1 MPTKRFPL
9 ISRDKQLYQS
19 FFHILIIISLQHLA
33 TLAVNLVDNMMLGRY
48 TELALSGATLVNQY
62 QFILQ
67 NLAHGVG
74 MGIEVLAG
82 QYWGKKQ
89 LEPIRRII
97 GIGIKLSLLVGLFF
111 FAISIITPAGMLG
124 LLTNDGPIIRE
135 GVRYLSIMRFTYPIY
150 ALSAALMFSL
160 QTVETV
166 MIGTIM
172 SLSTVCINIC
182 LNYCLIYGNFGFPE
196 LGVAGAAIATLIS
209 RTVELLIILVY
220 VLKIDKK
227 LHMKVRD
234 LLRLDTSYLR
244 DFFRVSS
251 PLIISGFFWGVT
263 QSVQTSIL
271 GHLTAPAIAANSICT
286 TVINITAV
294 VGMSCTN
301 AASIIM
307 AKSIGERGLRHVKEY
322 AVTLQLIFLGIGILT
337 GLATFLSRDFVLG
350 FYAAG
355 LSPEAYDL
363 ARKFLTIMSIAV
375 VCSCYQY
382 PTSAGIV
389 AGGGDTKY
397 PPIMENLF
405 AWLWVIPMSALCAF
419 VLEWPPVAV
428 FIVLKSDQVLKCI
441 PNFIKCNRFRWAREL
456 TRSE

>member
-1 MPTKRFPL
+1 MQTQRQTLF
-9 ISRDKQLYQS
+9 SRDKRLYRT
-19 FFHILIIISLQHLA
+19 FFPLLVIISLQHLA

-67 NLAHGVG
+67 NLAAGVG

-97 GIGIKLSLLVGLFF
+97 GIGIKLSLLVGLIF
-111 FAISIITPAGMLG
+111 FAVSLAAPADMLA
-124 LLTNDGPIIRE
+124 LLTNDEAIIAE
-135 GVRYLSIMRFTYPIY
+135 GVRYLDIMRITYPVY

-160 QTVETV
+160 QSVETV
-166 MIGTIM
+166 MIGTVM

-196 LGVAGAAIATLIS
+196 LGIRGAAIATVIS
-209 RTVELLIILVY
+209 RVVELIIILVY
-220 VLKIDKK
+220 VLKLDKK

-234 LLRLDTSYLR
+234 LIRLDTTYLR
-244 DFFRVSS
+244 DFFRVAT
-251 PLIISGFFWGVT
+251 PLIISGFFWGIN
-263 QSVQTSIL
+263 QSVQTAIL

-286 TVINITAV
+286 TTLNITSV
-294 VGMSCTN
+294 VGMACAN
-301 AASIIM
+301 AASITM
-307 AKSIGERGLRHVKEY
+307 AKSIGERGTGHVREY
-322 AVTLQLIFLGIGILT
+322 AVTLQLIFLGIGVLT
-337 GLATFLSRDFVLG
+337 GLVTFLSRDLIAG

-355 LSPEAYDL
+355 LSPEAYTL
-363 ARKFLTIMSIAV
+363 TRQFLTITSVTVI
-375 VCSCYQY
+375 CSCYQY
-382 PTSAGIV
+382 PTASGIV

-405 AWLWVIPMSALCAF
+405 AWLWVIPISALCAF
-419 VLEWPPVAV
+419 VFDLPPVVV
-428 FIVLKSDQVLKCI
+428 FMVLKSDQVLKCI
-441 PNFIKCNRFRWAREL
+441 PNAIKCNRFRWAREL
-456 TRSE
+456 TR

>member
-1 MPTKRFPL
+1 MQTQRQTLF
-9 ISRDKQLYQS
+9 SRDKRLYRT
-19 FFHILIIISLQHLA
+19 FFPLLVIISLQHLA

-67 NLAHGVG
+67 NLAAGVG

-97 GIGIKLSLLVGLFF
+97 GIGIKLSLLVGLIF
-111 FAISIITPAGMLG
+111 FAVSLAAPADMLA
-124 LLTNDGPIIRE
+124 LLTNDEAIIAE
-135 GVRYLSIMRFTYPIY
+135 GVRYLDIMRITYPVY

-160 QTVETV
+160 QSVETV
-166 MIGTIM
+166 MIGTVM

-196 LGVAGAAIATLIS
+196 LGIRGAAIATVIS
-209 RTVELLIILVY
+209 RVVELIIILVY
-220 VLKIDKK
+220 VLKLDKK

-234 LLRLDTSYLR
+234 LIRLDTTYLR
-244 DFFRVSS
+244 DFFRVAT
-251 PLIISGFFWGVT
+251 PLIISGFFWGIN
-263 QSVQTSIL
+263 QSVQTAIL

-286 TVINITAV
+286 TTLNITSV
-294 VGMSCTN
+294 VGMACAN
-301 AASIIM
+301 AASITM
-307 AKSIGERGLRHVKEY
+307 AKSIGERGTGHVREY
-322 AVTLQLIFLGIGILT
+322 AVTLQLIFLGIGVLT
-337 GLATFLSRDFVLG
+337 GLVTFLSRDLIAG

-355 LSPEAYDL
+355 LSPEAYTL
-363 ARKFLTIMSIAV
+363 TRQFLTITSVTVI
-375 VCSCYQY
+375 CSCYQY
-382 PTSAGIV
+382 PTASGIV

-419 VLEWPPVAV
+419 VFDLPPVVV
-428 FIVLKSDQVLKCI
+428 FMVLKSDQVLKCI
-441 PNFIKCNRFRWAREL
+441 PNAIKCNRFRWAREL
-456 TRSE
+456 TR

>member
-1 MPTKRFPL
+1 MTTRRFPL
-9 ISRDKQLYQS
+9 ISRDKQLYRG

-48 TELALSGATLVNQY
+48 NELALSGATLVNQY

-97 GIGIKLSLLVGLFF
+97 GIGIKLSLLVGLVFF
-111 FAISIITPAGMLG
+111 GISVIAPAGMVG
-124 LLTNDGPIIRE
+124 LLTDNSAIIAE
-135 GVRYLSIMRFTYPIY
+135 GVRYLDIMRITYPIY

-160 QTVETV
+160 QSVETV

-196 LGVAGAAIATLIS
+196 LGVQGAAIATVIS
-209 RTVELLIILVY
+209 RLVELVIILVY

-227 LHMKVRD
+227 LRMKVRD
-234 LLRLDTSYLR
+234 LLRFDTTYLR
-244 DFFRVSS
+244 DFFRVAT
-251 PLIISGFFWGVT
+251 PLIVSGFFWGVT

-271 GHLTAPAIAANSICT
+271 GHLTPPAIAANSICAT
-286 TVINITAV
+286 TLNVTAV
-294 VGMSCTN
+294 VGMACTN
-301 AASIIM
+301 AASITI
-307 AKSIGERGLRHVKEY
+307 AKSIGERGLSHIKEY
-322 AVTLQLIFLGIGILT
+322 AVTLQLIFLGIGVLT
-337 GLATFLSRDFVLG
+337 GLFTFATRDLVLSI
-350 FYAAG
+350 YAAG
-355 LSPEAYDL
+355 LSAEAYDL
-363 ARKFLTIMSIAV
+363 ARHFLTIMSFAV
-375 VCSCYQY
+375 VASCYQY

-428 FIVLKSDQVLKCI
+428 FIVLKSDQWLKCI

-456 TRSE
+456 TR

>member
-1 MPTKRFPL
+1 MHAKRFPL
-9 ISRDKQLYQS
+9 ISRDKRFYQG

-67 NLAHGVG
+67 NLASGVG

-97 GIGIKLSLLVGLFF
+97 GIGIKLSLLVGLAFF
-111 FAISIITPAGMLG
+111 TAAVFAPAGMLG
-124 LLTNDGPIIRE
+124 LLTNDAAIIEE
-135 GVRYLSIMRFTYPIY
+135 GVRYLEIMRITYPIY
-150 ALSAALMFSL
+150 ALSSALMFSL

-166 MIGTIM
+166 MIGTVM

-209 RTVELLIILVY
+209 RTVELIIILVY
-220 VLKIDKK
+220 VLKIDRK

-234 LLRLDTSYLR
+234 LLRLDTTYLR
-244 DFFRVSS
+244 DFFRVAT
-251 PLIISGFFWGVT
+251 PMIVSGFFWGIT
-263 QSVQTSIL
+263 QSVQTAIL

-294 VGMSCTN
+294 VGMACAS
-301 AASIIM
+301 AASITM
-307 AKSIGERGLRHVKEY
+307 AKSIGAFGLRRVREY

-337 GLATFLSRDFVLG
+337 GLVTFFSRDFVLG

-355 LSPEAYDL
+355 LSPETYAL
-363 ARKFLTIMSIAV
+363 ARQFLTIMSVAV

-419 VLEWPPVAV
+419 VFDLPPVIV

-456 TRSE
+456 TR

>member
-1 MPTKRFPL
+1 MQTQRFPL
-9 ISRDKQLYQS
+9 ICRDKRFYQG

-48 TELALSGATLVNQY
+48 TELALSGATVVNQY

-67 NLAHGVG
+67 NLASGVG
-74 MGIEVLAG
+74 IGIEVLAG

-97 GIGIKLSLLVGLFF
+97 GIGIKLSLFVGLLFF
-111 FAISIITPAGMLG
+111 GISIAAPSGMLR
-124 LLTNDGPIIRE
+124 LLTGDEAIIAE
-135 GVRYLSIMRFTYPIY
+135 GVRYLSVMRATYPIY

-160 QTVETV
+160 QSVETV

-196 LGVAGAAIATLIS
+196 LGVVGAAIATLIS
-209 RTVELLIILVY
+209 RTVELVIILVY

-234 LLRLDTSYLR
+234 LLRFDTTYLI
-244 DFFRVSS
+244 DFFRIAT
-251 PLIISGFFWGVT
+251 PLIINSFFWGIN
-263 QSVQTSIL
+263 QSVQTAIL
-271 GHLTAPAIAANSICT
+271 GHLSAPAIAANSVCNT
-286 TVINITAV
+286 TINITSV
-294 VGMSCTN
+294 VGMACAN
-301 AASIIM
+301 AASITM
-307 AKSIGERGLRHVKEY
+307 AKSIGERGLGHVRQY
-322 AVTLQLIFLGIGILT
+322 AVTLQTIFIGVGIAT
-337 GLATFLSRDFVLG
+337 GLVTFLSRDFVLG

-355 LSPEAYDL
+355 LSAETYAL
-363 ARKFLTIMSIAV
+363 ARQFLTIMSV
-375 VCSCYQY
+375 TVLCSCYQY
-382 PTSAGIV
+382 PTSAGII

-419 VLEWPPVAV
+419 VFDLSPVIV
-428 FIVLKSDQVLKCI
+428 FLVLKSDQVLKCI
-441 PNFIKCNRFRWAREL
+441 AHAIKCNRFRWAREL
-456 TRSE
+456 TR